1 MGSSL
6 HPWIM
11 RIELYIKP
19 KVVKKISTSRDNSY
33 LTVRKKYKPKTQK
46 IIKTPRKIFGPNPTL
61 IIN

>member
-1 MGSSL
+1 
-6 HPWIM
+6 M